1 MKTLKRPFC
10 FPFFSCSHLDTTLAF
25 FFFLMYAVR
34 PERKN
39 TFDTLYTFFVIN
51 NFSQQRRMQTW
62 YRPHPYGVY
71 PRGNAVDRNDIFDR
85 LGTLS
90 TFASATTDDDR
101 EHTEQPYLDLVQHL
115 LSFVEVPDLCRLS
128 RSCTGWYV
136 LVHCTE
142 AFKTAYTLLSPSYL
156 RFRGS
161 WKETAV
167 RGYAAQHGGLRS
179 SARPIEGSEKGSSG
193 VSGITRGTS
202 PPLKKAKVGG
212 RVTAA
217 PSVVRSGNTTEL
229 KLRHKP
235 VRVQRRFFCDQLFQ
249 AWMCTILPPYYH
261 LHPVLE
267 ETLASSSTTSPDGD
281 SAGHAKGR
289 RTKRDAAFPAA
300 SSSSANSPNNA
311 GVSDSDGRARL
322 GGSPRYTSDFHSVE
336 RCSRLSVQEFHERF
350 EQPNIPVVITD
361 VATEWPLFKILRGRF
376 ANLSDKKE
384 ELVRAGCPLT
394 APLRCEYTNM
404 DLDDYVHY
412 ATEQNDERPIYMFD
426 AEFGNVLDVE
436 RLYTVPE
443 YFARDDFF
451 STMGSHRP
459 KYRWIIA
466 GPHRGGSSFHVDPN
480 YTNAWNANMTGRKRW
495 LLFPPGANPPGC
507 VPSADMAEV
516 ATPVSL
522 TEWLLNNY
530 DTSLRELRHRGYECI
545 CEPGDIMFVPCGWW
559 HFVINLEDSIAI
571 TQNYVSRCNLL
582 KVVKFLRAMKG
593 SISGIGE
600 DADSTTAES
609 IAARQ
614 LGFAQEFETAMRKA
628 HPAIM
633 DAVEQQLEKEHLE
646 REKRRLGRLTLLE
659 PSSEGFAFSF

>member
-1 MKTLKRPFC
+1 
-10 FPFFSCSHLDTTLAF
+10 
-25 FFFLMYAVR
+25 
-34 PERKN
+34 
-39 TFDTLYTFFVIN
+39 
-51 NFSQQRRMQTW
+51 MQTW
-62 YRPHPYGVY
+62 YRPHPYGIY
-71 PRGNAVDRNDIFDR
+71 PRGNAVERSDIFDR

-90 TFASATTDDDR
+90 ILTTATTDDDR
-101 EHTEQPYLDLVQHL
+101 EHTEQPYLDLVQYL
-115 LSFVEVPDLCRLS
+115 LSFLEVPELCRLT

-136 LVHCTE
+136 LVHCTD
-142 AFKTAYTLLSPSYL
+142 AFKTAYTALSPSYL

-167 RGYAAQHGGLRS
+167 RGYVGQHGLPS
-179 SARPIEGSEKGSSG
+179 MKGTPMAIQSNAN
-193 VSGITRGTS
+193 RNAA
-202 PPLKKAKVGG
+202 PAAKKAKTTAEKN
-212 RVTAA
+212 RVAVQ
-217 PSVVRSGNTTEL
+217 SVVSNKDDTEL
-229 KLRHKP
+229 EFTHQP

-261 LHPVLE
+261 LHFAAE
-267 ETLASSSTTSPDGD
+267 EATSPTSSSAAAPEGGS
-281 SAGHAKGR
+281 SAGQVKGR
-289 RTKRDAAFPAA
+289 KTKRDAAYPASLSPSHA
-300 SSSSANSPNNA
+300 SASGVDSAAAP
-311 GVSDSDGRARL
+311 GH
-322 GGSPRYTSDFHSVE
+322 SPRYTSDFRPVE
-336 RCSRLSVQEFHERF
+336 RCSRLSVQEFHDRF

-361 VATEWPLFKILRGRF
+361 VATEWPLFKILQGRF
-376 ANLSDKKE
+376 TNLSDKKE

-404 DLDDYVHY
+404 DLEDYVHY
-412 ATEQNDERPIYMFD
+412 AMEQNDERPIYMFD
-426 AEFGNVLDVE
+426 AEFGSVLDVE
-436 RLYTVPE
+436 RLYTVPA

-451 STMGSHRP
+451 STLGTRRP

-530 DTSLRELRHRGYECI
+530 DASLRELRHCGYECI

-559 HFVINLEDSIAI
+559 HYVINLEDSVAI
-571 TQNYVSRCNLL
+571 TQNYVSRCNLP

-593 SISGIGE
+593 SISGIDE
-600 DADSTTAES
+600 DADNATAES

-614 LGFAQEFETAMRKA
+614 SGFAHEFEAAMRKA
-628 HPAIM
+628 HPTLM
-633 DAVEQQLEKEHLE
+633 DEVEQQLEKEHLE
-646 REKRRLGRLTLLE
+646 REKRRLGHLTLLD
-659 PSSEGFAFSF
+659 PASKGFTFNF